1 MNKFSK
7 LLASALL
14 AGTAFSAATAYV
26 QAAPAPIQCQDDE
39 IAVNLS
45 GKWVCVKIK

>member
-7 LLASALL
+7 LLDSALL
-14 AGTAFSAATAYV
+14 AGTAFSAAAYV

-39 IAVNLS
+39 IAVNVA
-45 GKWVCVKIK
+45 GKWVCVNVK